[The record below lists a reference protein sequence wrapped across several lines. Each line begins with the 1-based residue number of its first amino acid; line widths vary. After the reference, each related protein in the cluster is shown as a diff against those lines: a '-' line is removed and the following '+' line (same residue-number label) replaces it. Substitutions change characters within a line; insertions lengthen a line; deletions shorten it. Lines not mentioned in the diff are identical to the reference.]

1 MLNHADAERLGLS
14 EHDPVTVRTAGGDHK
29 GALRI
34 SRRLQA
40 GAVRINWAG
49 APVAGDAEVIAG

>member
-1 MLNHADAERLGLS
+1 
-14 EHDPVTVRTAGGDHK
+14 VRTAGGDHK

-40 GAVRINWAG
+40 GTVRINWAG